1 MPGEVSI
8 SEVRGPW
15 GWTMIVLRAGIS
27 LKEVCMWGV
36 GVEVLLVMKMVLLIK
51 RAKRIS
57 TWASFS
63 TALNFIILVLPI
75 HWREIMGR
83 KMR

>member
-27 LKEVCMWGV
+27 LKAVCMWGV
-36 GVEVLLVMKMVLLIK
+36 GVEVLLIMEVTMILVRVKMVLLIK
-51 RAKRIS
+51 RVQRI
-57 TWASFS
+57 S
-63 TALNFIILVLPI
+63 TALNFTTWVLPV
-75 HWREIMGR
+75 H
-83 KMR
+83 